1 MATELLF
8 VYGTLMRGYG
18 LHRLLAGR
26 AAYLGEGEVEGFLF
40 DLGAYPAALRGA
52 GSHIRGEVYRLADP
66 ELWQA
71 LDSAEGSQYHRGEVG
86 VRLASGGEVTASIY
100 WYVAP
105 LGGAVPIPG
114 GDYRAHAPAR
124 SIYHR

>member
-26 AAYLGEGEVEGFLF
+26 AEYLGEGEVQGLLF
-40 DLGAYPAALRGA
+40 DLGAYPAAVRGA
-52 GSHIRGEVYRLADP
+52 GSHIRGELYRLASS